1 MSGHTFDDLLDDF
14 DPSDL
19 LGTGAVDEHEDED
32 EGSSALRHVADKISA
47 QYGEIIATWS
57 GKVLSSTDPVK
68 TAGVEATVEN
78 LLRLARSSGHQAQ
91 VVLLESLA
99 ETLRLIEDT
108 TPNTRNGDQARV
120 QLRDWIPSFAD
131 TLDGEDAERLRS
143 LVEWTPGSVPFLEE
157 LKEIHG
163 IGPRRLTRLY
173 SAGLGQLD
181 VVANATPKDLV
192 DVTGIPHH
200 LAVEV
205 IQRAHTYAQEERDR
219 CVVDIRDR
227 AARLEML
234 LTRVKGHPDQSLV
247 DAARDALRHVE
258 DAFQTLLAKL
268 PAKETP

>member
-1 MSGHTFDDLLDDF
+1 MPLQPFEDF

-19 LGTGAVDEHEDED
+19 LGTGAVDETDDDDES
-32 EGSSALRHVADKISA
+32 SSALRQVADKISA

-57 GKVLSSTDPVK
+57 GKVLSSTEPVR
-68 TAGVEATVEN
+68 TAGVEATVDN

-91 VVLLESLA
+91 VDLLEDLRATLA
-99 ETLRLIEDT
+99 RIEGT
-108 TPNTRNGDQARV
+108 TPSTRDGDQARV
-120 QLRDWIPSFAD
+120 QLRDWIPAFAD
-131 TLDGEDAERLRS
+131 TLDGDDAARLRA

-181 VVANATPKDLV
+181 AVANATPKDLA
-192 DVTGIPHH
+192 DVTGIPHN

-205 IQRAHTYAQEERDR
+205 IRRAHTYAVEERDR

-227 AARLEML
+227 ATRLEML
-234 LTRVKGHPDQSLV
+234 LTRVQNHPDQNLV
-247 DAARDALRHVE
+247 EAARDALRHVE
-258 DAFQTLLAKL
+258 DAFQTLLAKI
-268 PAKETP
+268 PKEAP